1 MNSFCKTFA
10 VTSALLGVMAGT
22 ASATSVGAGGSVS
35 VFWNLDFATDID
47 GNYVDGTDA
56 VTFAGLSSLTTT
68 SRVTTEN
75 GIASDT
81 QTTVFSFTNT
91 STDIYINWSAGLEA
105 FTSASAYSSSTQ
117 FGDYYFDSNS
127 FVSVGN
133 ISSFSSTNGGLT
145 CSNNNPN
152 SPNFNCFGYA
162 QGFGDSSSDY
172 VYGILNPGETFSFDL
187 SVQSFA
193 TTRFTAASAVP
204 LPASGALLGFAVLV
218 LGVARKR
225 GFRAMV
231 A

>member
-1 MNSFCKTFA
+1 MNLFCKTFA
-10 VTSALLGVMAGT
+10 VTSALLGVMAGP

-127 FVSVGN
+127 FVTVGN
-133 ISSFSSTNGGLT
+133 ASSFSSTNGGLT

-172 VYGILNPGETFSFDL
+172 VYGICG
-187 SVQSFA
+187 A
-193 TTRFTAASAVP
+193 AASIRC
-204 LPASGALLGFAVLV
+204 PAWFCSASSGCGAKTRLSPHGGLRTIGLNFAAEVMFYHI
-218 LGVARKR
+218 R
-225 GFRAMV
+225 G
-231 A
+231 

>member
-1 MNSFCKTFA
+1 MTLFCKCIVAAF
-10 VTSALLGVMAGT
+10 VVFCGMAGT

-75 GIASDT
+75 GISSET
-81 QTTVFSFTNT
+81 KTSVFSFTNT

-105 FTSASAYSSSTQ
+105 ITSASAFSSSTAL
-117 FGDYYFDSNS
+117 GDYYFDSNT

-145 CSNNNPN
+145 CSNNNPS
-152 SPNFNCFGYA
+152 SPNFNCYGYS
-162 QGFGDSSSDY
+162 QGFGDTSYDY
-172 VYGILNPGETFSFDL
+172 VYGILNPGETFSFEL

-193 TTRFTAASAVP
+193 TTRFAATSAVP
-204 LPASGALLGFAVLV
+204 LPASGLLLGFGVLA
-218 LGVARKR
+218 LGVMRKR
-225 GFRAMV
+225 GLNLTKA
-231 A
+231 